1 MFPSSAFLHFSL
13 LYFFFF
19 DPVQTCICL
28 QLSVFNRRFT
38 AALDF
43 PHEAVHI
50 ASNGIPFSFTIS
62 SCADLKMAL
71 FKWYLWEDYTRLC
84 GEQREQGAG
93 LTLSHRLLVHLGIL
107 KVPSEVAHTTW
118 GTGAAPEVEVVPAHV
133 QARDITHLSPR
144 GHASYLTP
152 SLGEGGLGLLPSTEQ
167 VPHPLWDM
175 GMLSPWT
182 VSSSTAKP
190 KTKPQLLILFWT
202 NNFILGNASI
212 HCTFSHCGI

>member
-1 MFPSSAFLHFSL
+1 
-13 LYFFFF
+13 
-19 DPVQTCICL
+19 
-28 QLSVFNRRFT
+28 
-38 AALDF
+38 
-43 PHEAVHI
+43 
-50 ASNGIPFSFTIS
+50 
-62 SCADLKMAL
+62 MAL